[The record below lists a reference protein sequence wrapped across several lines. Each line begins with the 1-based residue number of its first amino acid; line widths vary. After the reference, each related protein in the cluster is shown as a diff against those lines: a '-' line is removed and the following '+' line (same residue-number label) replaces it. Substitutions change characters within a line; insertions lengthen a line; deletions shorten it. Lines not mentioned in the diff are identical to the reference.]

1 MKVVLFCGGL
11 GSRLR
16 EHAGE
21 IPKPLVTIGDRPILW
36 HLMKYYAHFGHRE
49 FILCLGYGADL
60 IREYFAVDAEAEW
73 SVRLVDSGVYATVGE
88 RLKAVAPY
96 LKDEEIFLANYGDG
110 LSDLPLDPYIE
121 EFRTSDAIGT
131 LLCVRPSQ
139 TFHVVDVDTHGVA
152 SAIRE
157 VRDAD
162 VWINGGFFAV
172 PTRDLRLPARRR
184 GPRRAGAPAADR
196 GGLAAGAPLRGF
208 LGGNGHPQGQG
219 RVRRDGSEPN
229 GAVDGMGAVT
239 MPDA

>member
-16 EHAGE
+16 EHAGT

-49 FILCLGYGADL
+49 FILCLGYRADL
-60 IREYFAVDAEAEW
+60 IREYFAIDGEAEW
-73 SVRLVDSGVYATVGE
+73 SVSLVDSGVDATVGE

-96 LKDEEIFLANYGDG
+96 LKDEEIFLANYSDG

-121 EFRTSDAIGT
+121 EFRASDAIGT

-139 TFHVVDVDTHGVA
+139 TFHVVDVETRGVA

-162 VWINGGFFAV
+162 VWINGGFFAFR
-172 PTRDLRLPARRR
+172 PAIFDYLHDGEDLVEPALQRLTEA
-184 GPRRAGAPAADR
+184 GLLRAHRYEGFWAAMDTLKDKVAFDEIEANHTAPWMVW
-196 GGLAAGAPLRGF
+196 AP
-208 LGGNGHPQGQG
+208 
-219 RVRRDGSEPN
+219 
-229 GAVDGMGAVT
+229 
-239 MPDA
+239 